1 MASVA
6 ETNMPARPTP
16 SPAERAH
23 DEARLQ
29 LLASLPVQL
38 EPGKLGSVIELH
50 DAGKSIRTI
59 ARLIHVDAIVV
70 ELEVQRELER
80 RASGISR
87 PGAQT
92 PPRPESLA
100 LLTAREMNRLA
111 RGTHIPNRQLRALV
125 DSAIRLNPG
134 LTLNS
139 VLRSAGFLDNS
150 QGRRVLGYVAHS
162 GCPRPSETIRPSY
175 AARIARAIRRAPVEV
190 AGL

>member
-6 ETNMPARPTP
+6 DTNMPARPTP

-23 DEARLQ
+23 DEARMQ
-29 LLASLPVQL
+29 LLASLPVRL
-38 EPGKLGSVIELH
+38 EPAKVANIVELH
-50 DAGKSIRTI
+50 EAGKTILTI
-59 ARLIHVDAIVV
+59 ARRMHMEPAVI

-80 RASGISR
+80 RASGTSP

-92 PPRPESLA
+92 PPRPEALA

-125 DSAIRLNPG
+125 DSAIRFNPG

-139 VLRSAGFLDNS
+139 VLRSAGFSDNS
-150 QGRRVLGYVAHS
+150 QGRRVLGYVPHS

-175 AARIARAIRRAPVEV
+175 AARVARAIRRAPVEV
-190 AGL
+190 VGL

>member
-6 ETNMPARPTP
+6 DTNMPARPTP

-23 DEARLQ
+23 DEARMQ
-29 LLASLPVQL
+29 LLASLPVRL
-38 EPGKLGSVIELH
+38 EPAKVANIVELH
-50 DAGKSIRTI
+50 EAGKTILTI
-59 ARLIHVDAIVV
+59 ARRMHMEPAVI

-80 RASGISR
+80 RASGTSP

-92 PPRPESLA
+92 PPRPEALA

-125 DSAIRLNPG
+125 DSAIRFNPG

-139 VLRSAGFLDNS
+139 VLRSAGFSDNS
-150 QGRRVLGYVAHS
+150 QGRRVLGYVPHS

-190 AGL
+190 VGL

>member
-6 ETNMPARPTP
+6 DINMPARPTP
-16 SPAERAH
+16 SPATRAH
-23 DEARLQ
+23 EEARLQ
-29 LLASLPVQL
+29 LLASLPVRL

-50 DAGKSIRTI
+50 DAGKGIRTI
-59 ARLIHVDAIVV
+59 ARLIHIDAIVV
-70 ELEVQRELER
+70 ELEVQRELQR
-80 RASGISR
+80 RESGTSP

-92 PPRPESLA
+92 SPRPESFA
-100 LLTAREMNRLA
+100 TLTAREMNRLA

-139 VLRSAGFLDNS
+139 VLRSAGFSDNS
-150 QGRRVLGYVAHS
+150 QGRRVLGYVPHS

-190 AGL
+190 VGL

>member
-6 ETNMPARPTP
+6 DTNMPALHAP
-16 SPAERAH
+16 SPATRAH

-29 LLASLPVQL
+29 LLASLPVRL

-59 ARLIHVDAIVV
+59 ARLLHIEAIVV

-80 RASGISR
+80 RASGASP

-125 DSAIRLNPG
+125 DSAIRL
-134 LTLNS
+134 TLVS
-139 VLRSAGFLDNS
+139 L
-150 QGRRVLGYVAHS
+150 
-162 GCPRPSETIRPSY
+162 
-175 AARIARAIRRAPVEV
+175 
-190 AGL
+190 

>member
-6 ETNMPARPTP
+6 DTNMPTRPTP
-16 SPAERAH
+16 SPAERAR

-29 LLASLPVQL
+29 LLASLPVRL
-38 EPGKLGSVIELH
+38 EPGKLGSVIALH
-50 DAGKSIRTI
+50 DAGKNIRTI
-59 ARLIHVDAIVV
+59 ARLIHIDAIVV

-80 RASGISR
+80 RASGTSP

-92 PPRPESLA
+92 SPRPESFA

-139 VLRSAGFLDNS
+139 VLRSAGFSDNS
-150 QGRRVLGYVAHS
+150 QGRRVLGYAAHS

-175 AARIARAIRRAPVEV
+175 AARVARAIRRAPVEV
-190 AGL
+190 VGL

>member
-1 MASVA
+1 MASLA
-6 ETNMPARPTP
+6 DTNMPARPTP

-23 DEARLQ
+23 DEARMQ
-29 LLASLPVQL
+29 LLASLPVRL
-38 EPGKLGSVIELH
+38 EPAKVANIVELH
-50 DAGKSIRTI
+50 DAGKGIPTI
-59 ARLIHVDAIVV
+59 ARLLHIDTIVV
-70 ELEVQRELER
+70 ELEVKRELER
-80 RASGISR
+80 RANAASS

-92 PPRPESLA
+92 PPCPESLA

-111 RGTHIPNRQLRALV
+111 RGTHIPSRQLRALV
-125 DSAIRLNPG
+125 DTAIRLNPG

-139 VLRSAGFLDNS
+139 VLRSAGFSDNS

-190 AGL
+190 VGL

>member
-6 ETNMPARPTP
+6 ENNMPARPTP
-16 SPAERAH
+16 SPATRAH
-23 DEARLQ
+23 EEARLQ
-29 LLASLPVQL
+29 LLASLPVRL

-50 DAGKSIRTI
+50 DAGKGIQTI
-59 ARLIHVDAIVV
+59 ARLIHIDAIVV

-80 RASGISR
+80 RASATSR
-87 PGAQT
+87 HGAQT

-111 RGTHIPNRQLRALV
+111 RGTHIPSRQLRAFV
-125 DSAIRLNPG
+125 DSAIRFNPG

-139 VLRSAGFLDNS
+139 VLRSAGFSDNS

-162 GCPRPSETIRPSY
+162 GCARPSETIRPSY

-190 AGL
+190 VGL

>member
-6 ETNMPARPTP
+6 ENNMPARPTP
-16 SPAERAH
+16 SPEARAYE
-23 DEARLQ
+23 EARLQ
-29 LLASLPVQL
+29 LLASLPVRL
-38 EPGKLGSVIELH
+38 EPGKLASVIELN
-50 DAGKSIRTI
+50 DAGKGIRTI
-59 ARLIHVDAIVV
+59 ARLIHIDAIVV

-92 PPRPESLA
+92 PPGPESLA

-111 RGTHIPNRQLRALV
+111 RGTHIPNRQLRGLV
-125 DSAIRLNPG
+125 DSAIRFNPG

-139 VLRSAGFLDNS
+139 VLRSAGFSDNS

-162 GCPRPSETIRPSY
+162 GCARPSETIRPSY

-190 AGL
+190 VGL

>member
-6 ETNMPARPTP
+6 DTNMPALHAPRPAT
-16 SPAERAH
+16 RAH

-29 LLASLPVQL
+29 LLASLPVRL

-50 DAGKSIRTI
+50 DSGKSIRTI
-59 ARLIHVDAIVV
+59 ARLLHIEAIVV

-80 RASGISR
+80 RASGASR

-92 PPRPESLA
+92 PSRPESLA

-139 VLRSAGFLDNS
+139 VLRSAGFSDNS
-150 QGRRVLGYVAHS
+150 QGRRVLGYAAHS

-175 AARIARAIRRAPVEV
+175 AARVTRAIRRAPVEV
-190 AGL
+190 VGL